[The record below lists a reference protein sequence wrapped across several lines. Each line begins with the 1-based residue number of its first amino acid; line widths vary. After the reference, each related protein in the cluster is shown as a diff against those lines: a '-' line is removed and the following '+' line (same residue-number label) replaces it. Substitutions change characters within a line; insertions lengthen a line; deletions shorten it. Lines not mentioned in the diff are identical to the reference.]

1 MCNPCSTSY
10 SVPLASLADDPA
22 LRSWID
28 AEHFMER
35 AYLDAPANKLNLPAN
50 LETHLKNEAKQAP
63 AAA

>member
-1 MCNPCSTSY
+1 M
-10 SVPLASLADDPA
+10 
-22 LRSWID
+22 RSWID